1 MILHSRI
8 SSGICLAAGVQ
19 RHSTPFHCHIPRGM
33 PSSSESSPG
42 SACAT
47 WPCVAS
53 SAPRLWAS
61 LAILRS
67 LRRAA
72 QSVWPCCW
80 PGVWE
85 GGTTRSPCGL
95 CHELVC
101 STNVCCPCIIFAL
114 CGASVLSH
122 IRYSVCILRLS
133 RGDSS
138 PSTPLLAFSA
148 FAFSTAF
155 AFAAI
160 LATFAS
166 TFSAL
171 VAFAT
176 LITFVALVPLAR
188 TAVGVGVLL
197 P

>member
-1 MILHSRI
+1 M
-8 SSGICLAAGVQ
+8 
-19 RHSTPFHCHIPRGM
+19 
-33 PSSSESSPG
+33 
-42 SACAT
+42 
-47 WPCVAS
+47 WPY
-53 SAPRLWAS
+53 R
-61 LAILRS
+61 
-67 LRRAA
+67 
-72 QSVWPCCW
+72 W
-80 PGVWE
+80 PGGW
-85 GGTTRSPCGL
+85 GATRSSCEL
-95 CHELVC
+95 CREPVC
-101 STNVCCPCIIFAL
+101 RTNVCCTCIIFAL
-114 CGASVLSH
+114 CGVSGVSH
-122 IRYSVCILRLS
+122 IRCSICILRLS

-171 VAFAT
+171 VTFAT